1 MSEHD
6 ARLTDLEIRYT
17 HQQNL
22 LETLSDLIRDQ
33 QRTIDR
39 LVRRVDDLELRAAP
53 EEPGNERPPHY

>member
-1 MSEHD
+1 MPEHD

-33 QRTIDR
+33 QTTIDR
-39 LVRRVDDLELRAAP
+39 LLRRGNDLELRSEP
-53 EEPGNERPPHY
+53 DEPGNERPPHY